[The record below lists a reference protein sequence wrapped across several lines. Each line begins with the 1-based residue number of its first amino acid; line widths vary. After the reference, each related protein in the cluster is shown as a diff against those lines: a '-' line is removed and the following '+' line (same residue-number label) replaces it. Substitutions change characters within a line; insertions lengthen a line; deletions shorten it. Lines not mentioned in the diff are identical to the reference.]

1 MLKIV
6 TDSTCD
12 LPPAWLQEYQITV
25 APIHIHF
32 DLETFREGQT
42 ITPDRL
48 YRRIEASG
56 TLPTTSQPSVGEF
69 SQLYQALTA
78 DGSEVLSVHVTS
90 KLSGTYQ
97 SAALAAR
104 QLPSG
109 APVSVVDS
117 LNGSVGLGLL
127 VREAAQLARAG
138 LTRADIVAR
147 LEARRPHIHIF
158 IMLKDLRYARMS
170 GRVGRLRELLAA
182 LLHVKPIVGVD
193 AGALIPLQRVRSQQ
207 QGFER
212 MAALAAEQVRQRPVH
227 VGIAHALAPAEAE
240 TLLALV
246 KSRLNCRET
255 FIADLALSLA
265 VHFGPG
271 TVGLATYPAEE
282 N

>member
-12 LPPAWLQEYQITV
+12 LPPAWLQENQITV
-25 APIHIHF
+25 VPIHIHF
-32 DLETFREGQT
+32 GLETFREGQT
-42 ITPDRL
+42 ITPDIF

-56 TLPTTSQPSVGEF
+56 VLPTTSQPSIGEF
-69 SQLYQALTA
+69 SQLYRYLTA

-90 KLSGTYQ
+90 KLSGTWQ
-97 SAALAAR
+97 SASLAAR
-104 QLPSG
+104 QLPPNT
-109 APVSVVDS
+109 PVSVIDS

-127 VREAAQLARAG
+127 VREAVQLARAG
-138 LTRADIVAR
+138 CTRAEIVAR
-147 LEARRPHIHIF
+147 LEARRPHLHIF

-182 LLHVKPIVGVD
+182 VLHVKPIVGVD
-193 AGALIPLQRVRSQQ
+193 AGALIPLERVRSQN

-212 MAALAAEQVRQRPVH
+212 MVAMAAERVGQTPVH
-227 VGIAHALAPAEAE
+227 IGIAHALALAEAE
-240 TLLALV
+240 TLLTMV
-246 KSRLNCRET
+246 KNRLNCRDA

-271 TVGLATYPAEE
+271 TVGFATYPAEG
-282 N
+282 